1 MGSDL
6 NRFVRQAKNGDRRAL
21 ETIVDRIQDR
31 IYGMALRMLGQPAD
45 AEDETQEI
53 LIKTITHLS
62 SFREECA
69 FTSWVYRIA
78 CNHLLST
85 RKRNTERMSVTFE
98 FLEGLI
104 ADEPTNDCLSSCS
117 GPERAFLIEEAKLD
131 CLQGMLSCLDKEVRI
146 AFILGIV
153 FGVTSEEGA
162 YILDITPEAFR
173 KRVSRGRASLREF
186 MLKHCGL
193 VNENNACRCEKRAA
207 GRNLK
212 PDASQLKYAS
222 SREGGAEKRKEAMVQ
237 LKEMDDIERVALIFR
252 SYQEYRSPDSFT
264 HIVKTLIDSGKYRI
278 FTR

>member
-6 NRFVRQAKNGDRRAL
+6 NQLVRQAKNGDRRAL

-98 FLEGLI
+98 LLEELI
-104 ADEPTNDCLSSCS
+104 TDEPTNDCLSSCS
-117 GPERAFLIEEAKLD
+117 EPERAFLIEEAKLD
-131 CLQGMLSCLDKEVRI
+131 CLQGILICLDKEVRI

-173 KRVSRGRASLREF
+173 KRVSRARASLREF

-193 VNENNACRCEKRAA
+193 VNENNACRCEKRVA

-212 PDASQLKYAS
+212 PGASQLKYAS
-222 SREGGAEKRKEAMVQ
+222 SWEGGAEKRKEAMMQ

-264 HIVKTLIDSGKYRI
+264 HIVKTLIDSGEYRL